1 MQVKIGACF
10 HKTPTNHYPLTPTTN
25 VGRFS
30 LYFRGRL
37 CQNAAMSEI
46 VKILSPEQM
55 SAFNTIERTNTNVL
69 ILGSAGTGKSTFVN
83 YLKSATTK
91 RVVCAC
97 PTAVAALN
105 IGGATIHSLFQI
117 LPRDFI
123 FPEFLELKARVRN
136 VLTATDILVLD
147 EVSMIA
153 PDLMDAM
160 DILCR
165 RARKNN
171 EPFGGIQVVAIGDL
185 FQLPPV
191 ITRDAQKY
199 YADEYGNSRAYFFDS
214 NAYKRADF
222 VRFNFDLVYRQ
233 NDTELLEK
241 LNALRGGDASA
252 IGFFNACRITDDA
265 RRANSVLITPF
276 RAVAERINMERL
288 GQISA
293 DSVFYNGELSGNFAE
308 RDVPAPMNLELK
320 VGALVVFVKNG
331 DKWHNGS
338 MGVVQKLGA
347 REIVVQLLNRER
359 DTVSVRPEKWQKVEY
374 LRDENDRLV
383 EHETGAY
390 KQFPLALGYAMT
402 IHKAQGKTL
411 DSVVVDISRGAF
423 EHGQTYVALSRT
435 RAATDMHIARP
446 LSPRDVIFDPRVL
459 EFVEK

>member
-1 MQVKIGACF
+1 M
-10 HKTPTNHYPLTPTTN
+10 P
-25 VGRFS
+25 
-30 LYFRGRL
+30 
-37 CQNAAMSEI
+37 EI
-46 VKILSPEQM
+46 VPILSPEQTA
-55 SAFNTIERTNTNVL
+55 AFNTIESTGSNVL

-83 YLKSATTK
+83 YLKSASKK

-117 LPRDFI
+117 QPRDFM
-123 FPEFLELKARVRN
+123 FPEFLELKAKVRN
-136 VLTATDILVLD
+136 ILTATDVLVLD

-160 DILCR
+160 DIIAR

-171 EPFGGIQVVAIGDL
+171 EPFGGIQIVAIGDL

-191 ITRDAQKY
+191 ITRDARAY
-199 YADEYGNSRAYFFDS
+199 YKQNYEYERAYFFDS
-214 NAYKRADF
+214 NVYKRSKF

-233 NDTELLEK
+233 SDTQLLEE
-241 LNALRGGDASA
+241 LNKLRGGNASA
-252 IGFFNACRITDDA
+252 IEFFNACTIADDE
-265 RRANSVLITPF
+265 RRTNSVLITPF
-276 RAVAERINMERL
+276 RAVAERINAERL
-288 GQISA
+288 GQIAAEPVSYTG
-293 DSVFYNGELSGNFAE
+293 VLSGNFAE
-308 RDVPAPMNLELK
+308 RDVPAPLNLELK

-338 MGVVQKLGA
+338 MGIVKSLGA
-347 REIVVQLLNRER
+347 REIIVQLLNKNR
-359 DTVSVRPEKWQKVEY
+359 DIVTVKPEKWQKIEY
-374 LRDENDRLV
+374 SRDENDRLI
-383 EHETGAY
+383 ENETGAY
-390 KQFPLALGYAMT
+390 KQFPLMLGYAMT

-411 DSVVVDISRGAF
+411 DTVIIDISRGAF

-459 EFVEK
+459 EFVNK